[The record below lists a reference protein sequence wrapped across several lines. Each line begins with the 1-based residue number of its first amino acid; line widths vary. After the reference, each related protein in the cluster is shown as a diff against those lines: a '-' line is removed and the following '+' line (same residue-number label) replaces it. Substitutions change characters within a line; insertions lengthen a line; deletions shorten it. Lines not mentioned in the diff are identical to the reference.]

1 MIDRITIYIKD
12 VDFTLVEKRLGL
24 TPSGIAKDSSFNY
37 SAKIKNLKVNYRGRT
52 LWIEGSLHKYAKK
65 NNYSLFTYDEA
76 RNVLYELS
84 DIIGIDLQ
92 YFIVTKIELGLNMC
106 MVYEPKKYIDIIHSY
121 RHNRFYYMTP
131 MAGTSKIRG
140 CRCKLSEYE
149 IKFYDKTF
157 EVIHSDK
164 VKVVDRDTIPI
175 NILRYELAMS
185 RKQLKS
191 IGLKNVTGKNL
202 LSPLHY
208 TRFKRVMTQIYNKI
222 VFNDDT
228 ISYAGMLEDDV
239 KRYIFAT
246 SENYD
251 RYLEYLKEYVSEE
264 AYKKERRRT
273 NILLKRVDSLKTGK
287 LKTELKT
294 KFQLAISL
302 I

>member
-1 MIDRITIYIKD
+1 M
-12 VDFTLVEKRLGL
+12 
-24 TPSGIAKDSSFNY
+24 
-37 SAKIKNLKVNYRGRT
+37 
-52 LWIEGSLHKYAKK
+52 
-65 NNYSLFTYDEA
+65 
-76 RNVLYELS
+76 
-84 DIIGIDLQ
+84 
-92 YFIVTKIELGLNMC
+92 
-106 MVYEPKKYIDIIHSY
+106 
-121 RHNRFYYMTP
+121 
-131 MAGTSKIRG
+131 
-140 CRCKLSEYE
+140 
-149 IKFYDKTF
+149 
-157 EVIHSDK
+157 
-164 VKVVDRDTIPI
+164 
-175 NILRYELAMS
+175 LRE
-185 RKQLKS
+185 R
-191 IGLKNVTGKNL
+191 
-202 LSPLHY
+202 

-251 RYLEYLKEYVSEE
+251 RYLAYLKEYVSEE